1 MAMCNHYTITRSDEC
16 PTSPTREFELPDILV
31 PIGFT
36 VVSSDYE
43 GFGETGDRVQAYC
56 FGEANARASID
67 ALLAAREWLQSSG
80 YTLSDS
86 IINYGYSQGGQTT
99 VAAIKLSQSEYR
111 GKVHFMIGIND
122 EVIGEGYAGE
132 TIVAQVP
139 VGKHDVTILV
149 RNEGLNAMNGVSS
162 LNITGDVSLKVK
174 YALFGKKASLVPADR

>member
-1 MAMCNHYTITRSDEC
+1 MGYVRMDTATVTVFCN
-16 PTSPTREFELPDILV
+16 PPAGV
-31 PIGFT
+31 
-36 VVSSDYE
+36 
-43 GFGETGDRVQAYC
+43 
-56 FGEANARASID
+56 
-67 ALLAAREWLQSSG
+67 
-80 YTLSDS
+80 
-86 IINYGYSQGGQTT
+86 
-99 VAAIKLSQSEYR
+99 R

-139 VGKHDVTILV
+139 VGKQDVTILV